1 MQFKIFRQK
10 QLRKWENSDDKNT
23 NKKNKYF
30 LF

>member
-10 QLRKWENSDDKNT
+10 QRRKWENLDDKNT